1 MEERAM
7 HAATESASPQ
17 RLEQT
22 EWDRIAASQ
31 QFRHLLDRKRS
42 FIIPAFV
49 FFLAFY
55 LLLPVLVGF
64 APEFMSTHV
73 IGPVTLAYVFALA
86 QFILGWTIA
95 WLYIRTS
102 AKFDGITKAILA
114 EAKDPRG
121 GA

>member
-1 MEERAM
+1 MRAG
-7 HAATESASPQ
+7 TGNASPL
-17 RLEQT
+17 RPEQT

-31 QFRHLLDRKRS
+31 QFRHLLNRKRA
-42 FIIPAFV
+42 FIVPAFA

-64 APEFMSTHV
+64 APGLMSTHV

-95 WLYIRTS
+95 WLYIRAS

>member
-1 MEERAM
+1 MRAG
-7 HAATESASPQ
+7 TGNTSPL
-17 RLEQT
+17 RPEQT
-22 EWDRIAASQ
+22 EWDRIAASEP
-31 QFRHLLDRKRS
+31 FKHLLATKRA
-42 FIIPAFV
+42 FIVPAFV

-64 APEFMSTHV
+64 APGVMSTHV

-95 WLYIRTS
+95 WLYIRAS